1 MLNESFGRVFNASGE
16 IVAEGSCSLDLESG
30 RVTLHPV
37 FDNALLPREPGQLRL
52 VLDDASEYLLKKGVI
67 RFRLNVPGAPIG
79 NAYRMFIANQLPSSE
94 LPRSG
99 TES

>member
-1 MLNESFGRVFNASGE
+1 MLAESFGRVFNASGE

-30 RVTLHPV
+30 RVTLRPV
-37 FDNALLPREPGQLRL
+37 YDNALLPREAGELRL
-52 VLDDASEYLLKKGVI
+52 SLEDGTEFMLKKGVI

-79 NAYRMFIANQLPSSE
+79 NAYRMFIASQLPSIE
-94 LPRSG
+94 LPASG

>member
-1 MLNESFGRVFNASGE
+1 MLNESFGRVFNSSGE

-37 FDNALLPREPGQLRL
+37 FDNALLPREAGELRL
-52 VLDDASEYLLKKGVI
+52 SLDDGSEFMLKKGVI

-79 NAYRMFIANQLPSSE
+79 NAYRMFIATQLPNTE
-94 LPRSG
+94 LPASG

>member
-1 MLNESFGRVFNASGE
+1 VLNESFGRVFNASGE

-37 FDNALLPREPGQLRL
+37 FDNALLPREAGELRL
-52 VLDDASEYLLKKGVI
+52 VLDEGSEYILKKGVI

-79 NAYRMFIANQLPSSE
+79 NAYRLFIASQLPSMD
-94 LPRSG
+94 LPASG
-99 TES
+99 TDS

>member
-1 MLNESFGRVFNASGE
+1 MLNESFGRVYNANGE

-79 NAYRMFIANQLPSSE
+79 NAYRMSIASQLPSTE
-94 LPRSG
+94 LPASG
-99 TES
+99 KDS

>member
-1 MLNESFGRVFNASGE
+1 MLNESFGRVFNANGE

-79 NAYRMFIANQLPSSE
+79 NAYRMFIASQIPSTE
-94 LPRSG
+94 LPASG

>member
-16 IVAEGSCSLDLESG
+16 IVAEGNCSLDLESG

-37 FDNALLPREPGQLRL
+37 FDNALLPREPGELRL
-52 VLDDASEYLLKKGVI
+52 SLEDGTEFALKKGVI

-79 NAYRMFIANQLPSSE
+79 NAYRLFIASQLPNRD
-94 LPRSG
+94 LPKSG
-99 TES
+99 TDS